1 MTTGQMVVGQ
11 SAAPYSLGQIALSET
26 FEVVATLSSEGGDL
40 KGENVNL
47 LMARGEC
54 NVRMGGGEIT
64 KFHCT

>member
-1 MTTGQMVVGQ
+1 M
-11 SAAPYSLGQIALSET
+11 SET
-26 FEVVATLSSEGGDL
+26 FEVVATLSIEGGDL